1 VVELDACQLELG
13 HHAGR
18 ELDAGIAQFRI
29 ADRRATGTAKRRQ
42 QPRLLLLELEV
53 LG

>member
-1 VVELDACQLELG
+1 MVELDARQLELG

-18 ELDAGIAQFRI
+18 ELDAGIAQFRV
-29 ADRRATGTAKRRQ
+29 ADGRAAGTAQRRQ
-42 QPRLLLLELEV
+42 QPCLLLLELEV